1 MFLVF
6 LTPVYAP
13 ESLGIFTFVSVN
25 LQVLVLTAF
34 LQLMTKQS
42 LLLSLL
48 HLTGLIFV
56 QMILTSVW
64 IRHEVDANLVLDIL
78 IVLTVSIIAVIVAVI
93 YHRHSIIMKDQESN
107 LKSQQ
112 VAAKHQKELDEIV

>member
-1 MFLVF
+1 MLLVF

-13 ESLGIFTFVSVN
+13 ESLGIFTFVSAN

-64 IRHEVDANLVLDIL
+64 IRHEVDANMVLDLL
-78 IVLTVSIIAVIVAVI
+78 IVLSVSIIAAIVAVI
-93 YHRHSIIMKDQESN
+93 YHRRSMIMKDQESN